1 MNKTPRARSLRKAR
15 NQPDVQSSRNV
26 KDRSTALPDFVSPQ
40 LATLVD
46 AVPEGN
52 NWLHEI
58 KLDGYRILAR
68 IEKGNVA
75 LITRNQQDWT
85 DRCGFLVAPLA
96 KLPVTSALLDGEVV
110 ALNENGTSNFQL
122 LQNSLSGQVH
132 SRLVYYVFDLLHLDG
147 AELTSAALLTRKER
161 LTAVIKPASSSPVR
175 YSEHWIGDGQRL
187 YQEACRKGLE
197 GIISKRADQPYRSG
211 RSRDWLKVKC
221 VQNQEFV
228 IGGFTDPAGSRAG
241 LGALLVGVHDDKKRL
256 LYAGKVGT
264 GFTRESLL
272 ELRSRLEPLLIKSSP
287 FVNPPRGAEARNVHW
302 VKPELIG
309 AVSFAEWTEDNFLR
323 HPSFQGLR
331 EDKPPAQI
339 TRDRAVSAGDSAVA
353 AANGTNVI
361 AGIKLSHADRIL
373 YPEQGITKGELARYY
388 ESVGELILP
397 HLSGRP
403 LTLLRCPEG
412 RKKQCFYQRHVSD
425 SMPEPIVSIRVKEKS
440 ATVLYVGVDSLAGVI
455 ALVQMGVLEIHT
467 WNSRTENLER
477 PDRMIFDLDPDPA
490 LSWAPIRETAH
501 KLRRTLTDLGLV
513 AFIKT
518 TGGKGLHIVVPL
530 VPQYTWEQVRL
541 CAKRLTQDL
550 VKEAPD
556 LYVATM
562 SKAKRD
568 GKIFIDYLRNA
579 RSATAVCAYSTRAR
593 PSAPVSVPISWE
605 ELSHDVRGDCF
616 TIRNVPQRLAR
627 LRDDLWNDYESSRR
641 RIPAALLARSSATR

>member
-1 MNKTPRARSLRKAR
+1 MSKLPRSRRPHKAR
-15 NQPDVQSSRNV
+15 KRLAPETPSSRKTEN
-26 KDRSTALPDFVSPQ
+26 KGRALPGFVSPQ

-46 AVPEGN
+46 AVPEGK

-58 KLDGYRILAR
+58 KFDGYRILAR
-68 IEKGNVA
+68 VEKGNVA

-96 KLPVTSALLDGEVV
+96 KLSVTSALLDGEVV

-132 SRLVYYVFDLLHLDG
+132 SPLVYYVFDLLHVDG
-147 AELTSAALLTRKER
+147 AELTNAPLLTRKER
-161 LTAVIKPASSSPVR
+161 LSALIKPAASSPVR
-175 YSEHWIGDGQRL
+175 YSEHWIGDGQKL

-197 GIISKRADQPYRSG
+197 GIISKSVDQPYRSG
-211 RSRDWLKVKC
+211 RSRDWLKIKC
-221 VQNQEFV
+221 VRNQEFV

-241 LGALLVGVHDDKKRL
+241 LGALLVGVHDDNNRL

-272 ELRSRLEPLLIKSSP
+272 ELRSRLDPLRIKSSP

-309 AVSFAEWTEDNFLR
+309 AVSFAEWTGDNLLR

-339 TRDRAVSAGDSAVA
+339 TRERAASAANSAA
-353 AANGTNVI
+353 AEANGTNVI
-361 AGIKLSHADRIL
+361 AGIKLSHPDRVL

-412 RKKQCFYQRHVSD
+412 RKKQCFYQRHVSE
-425 SMPEPIVSIRVKEKS
+425 SMPVPIGSIRVKEKS
-440 ATVLYVGVDSLAGVI
+440 ATVLYVAVDSLPGII

-467 WNSRTENLER
+467 WNSRRENLEH
-477 PDRMIFDLDPDPA
+477 PDRMILDLDPDPA
-490 LSWAPIRETAH
+490 VSWNQITETAL
-501 KLRRTLTDLGLV
+501 KLRRTLARIGLV
-513 AFIKT
+513 SFIKT

-550 VKEAPD
+550 VQEAPD

-605 ELSHDVRGDCF
+605 ELSHEVRGDCF

-627 LRDDLWNDYESSRR
+627 LRHDPWHDYESSRR
-641 RIPAALLARSSATR
+641 RIPAALLARL